1 MRLIGHGRLLAVV
14 SLLLVACGGGG
25 GSSTPELVLST
36 RSVSVTASTDDSSGP
51 LAQVGIHLKN
61 VDENDEVYIGYGYDG
76 GAIET
81 VDLYS
86 TGTVDGFYDLR
97 MKAPAGL
104 TPGIYA
110 DTATLEFCEDEACT
124 REYKGSPATISVTY
138 TVRQGTRPPTAIS
151 TPSNQLQITVETG
164 QAPPTEIVSFTT
176 TNPPISG
183 SLYFQLSN
191 TSNAIYNAYLS
202 NQSSA
207 QTDLQLSF
215 SYGLAEGTYHDTVT
229 LLACYDAGCDR
240 QVQGSPQQLTV
251 TYTVTPRQPAAPD
264 RTLLPT
270 TSIKALS
277 HDVVD
282 AEFSASLNAVVM
294 VSAVPSNALY
304 LYALSDGSEQK
315 LPLDKPPTAVSVS
328 PDGKAAAVGHDAL
341 ITYVNLSEIATPS
354 AAKKLLNVS
363 TKVFDLVLDGNGW
376 VDAFPAADQW
386 VQIHAVQVS
395 TNTETLAAAQI
406 YAGTHAKL
414 HPDGKSLY
422 NIDSDGLGKYD
433 VTAGVPSFLYNSRQ
447 YDYQYGYPTCS
458 DLWMSEEGSSIYTAC
473 GNVFQSSATQS
484 SDMRY
489 AGAMSITESNSDNN
503 YTYYRIAGLSQSAK
517 QKEIALIERDSS
529 CENNDPLGC
538 RDYYDLF
545 ESQFLNQTAT
555 YSIPPMTVAGKAY
568 VQRGLF
574 TFYSSDGSKRVLIS
588 KLLGMS
594 DSSLTY
600 YLIALN

>member
-1 MRLIGHGRLLAVV
+1 MRFMARGWLLAVA
-14 SLLLVACGGGG
+14 SLLLAACGGGGG

-36 RSVSVTASTDDSSGP
+36 RTVSVAGTTDDSIGP
-51 LAQVGIHLKN
+51 LAQIGIHLKN
-61 VDENDEVYIGYGYDG
+61 VGQDDLVYINYGYEG
-76 GAIET
+76 GAIEA

-86 TGTVDGFYDLR
+86 TSDTDGSYDLQ

-104 TPGIYA
+104 EPGTYT

-124 REYKGSPATISVTY
+124 REYKGSPATIAVTY
-138 TVRQGTRPPTAIS
+138 TVTQGTRPPTAIS
-151 TPSNQLQITVETG
+151 VSPDHVDVTSEIDQY
-164 QAPPTEIVSFTT
+164 PPTTVVTITT
-176 TNPPISG
+176 INLSG
-183 SLYFQLSN
+183 GMLYFQANTTYNGLSG
-191 TSNAIYNAYLS
+191 AYLS
-202 NQSSA
+202 YTTNT

-215 SYGLAEGTYHDTVT
+215 NYGLAEGTYHDTVT
-229 LLACYDAGCDR
+229 VIACYDSSCSR
-240 QVQGSPQQLTV
+240 QVQGSPKQIAV

-264 RTLLPT
+264 RAVLPT

-277 HDVVD
+277 HDVID
-282 AEFSASLNAVVM
+282 AEFSSSLNAVVM
-294 VSAVPSNALY
+294 VSSMPSNALY

-315 LPLDKPPTAVSVS
+315 LALDKLPTAVSVS

-341 ITYVNLSEIATPS
+341 ITYVDLGKIATPS

-386 VQIHAVQVS
+386 VQIHAVKVA
-395 TNTETLAAAQI
+395 TNVETLATSQI
-406 YAGTHAKL
+406 YAGTRAKL

-422 NIDSDGLGKYD
+422 NIDYDGLDKYD
-433 VTAGVPSFLYNSRQ
+433 VSAGVPSFLYSS
-447 YDYQYGYPTCS
+447 GYYSGFPTCS
-458 DLWMSEEGSSIYTAC
+458 DLWMSEDGASIYTAC
-473 GNVFQSSATQS
+473 GNVFQSTATQS
-484 SDMRY
+484 TDMKY
-489 AGAMSITESNSDNN
+489 AGAMQITGSTSANN
-503 YTYYRIAGLSQSAK
+503 YTYYRIASLSQSGAK
-517 QKEIALIERDSS
+517 KEIALIERDSS
-529 CENNDPLGC
+529 CESNDAYSC

-574 TFYSSDGSKRVLIS
+574 TFYSGDGNKRVLIS

-600 YLIALN
+600 YLSTLN